1 MISVVLG
8 VLAIVCYVVSFLV
21 DSLSW
26 ILWVGFVLGIIAWIL
41 GKKQK
46 NKAGKILG
54 IIATIAG
61 ILCIIFA
68 FVLTGAILAIASG
81 M

>member
-8 VLAIVCYVVSFLV
+8 ILAIVCYVLSFLV

-26 ILWVGFVLGIIAWIL
+26 ILWMGFALGIVAWIL

-54 IIATIAG
+54 IVATIAG
-61 ILCIIFA
+61 IVCIVFA
-68 FVLTGAILAIASG
+68 LLVTGAVLATASG
-81 M
+81 L

>member
-1 MISVVLG
+1 MISVLLG
-8 VLAIVCYVVSFLV
+8 ILAIVCYVVSFLA
-21 DSLSW
+21 DSLGW
-26 ILWVGFVLGIIAWIL
+26 ILWVGFALGIVAWIL

-61 ILCIIFA
+61 VVCIVFA
-68 FVLTGAILAIASG
+68 VLLTGAIMTVVSG

>member
-8 VLAIVCYVVSFLV
+8 ILAIVCYVVSFLV

-26 ILWVGFVLGIIAWIL
+26 ILWVGFALGIVAWIL
-41 GKKQK
+41 GKRQK

-61 ILCIIFA
+61 IVSIIFA
-68 FVLTGAILAIASG
+68 VVLTGAIMTIASG
-81 M
+81 R

>member
-8 VLAIVCYVVSFLV
+8 ILAIVCYVLSFLV
-21 DSLSW
+21 DSISW
-26 ILWVGFVLGIIAWIL
+26 ILWLGFALGIAAWIL

-54 IIATIAG
+54 IISTIAG
-61 ILCIIFA
+61 ILCILFA
-68 FVLTGAILAIASG
+68 VVLTGAIMTVASG